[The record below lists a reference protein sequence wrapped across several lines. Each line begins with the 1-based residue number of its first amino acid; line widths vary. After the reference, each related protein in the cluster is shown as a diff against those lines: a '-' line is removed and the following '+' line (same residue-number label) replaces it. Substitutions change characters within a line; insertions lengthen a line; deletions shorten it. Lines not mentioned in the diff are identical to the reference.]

1 MLTPDQR
8 AAVHALRPIQLPRGW
23 ASPPG
28 CTCGGVEIH
37 VTTCPFLDQSPEEVL
52 AAIDASRAKLSALSD
67 ELTTEARAFW
77 QRWESP

>member
-1 MLTPDQR
+1 MTAPPSKREAMLARR
-8 AAVHALRPIQLPRGW
+8 AEVSAAHPEITMAAEL
-23 ASPPG
+23 
-28 CTCGGVEIH
+28 EIH